1 MAQGPLV
8 NAPDLPEWLT
18 SLLAR
23 LGGSSSGGMVAVI
36 FAQPKTRKEAAQRF
50 VVSFI
55 VGLIF
60 GPNAIPYL
68 GMLHVHDD
76 TNGLVAASF
85 LVGFAAWL
93 LLGYAVKF
101 LRMRA
106 DAQLQQK

>member
-1 MAQGPLV
+1 MAQGLV
-8 NAPDLPEWLT
+8 MNQPDLPEWLI

-23 LGGSSSGGMVAVI
+23 IGGSSSGGMVAVI
-36 FAQPKTRKEAAQRF
+36 FAQPKTRKEALQRF
-50 VVSFI
+50 VVSFV

-68 GMLHVHDD
+68 GLLRVHDD

-85 LVGFAAWL
+85 LVGFTAWL
-93 LLGYAVKF
+93 LLGYAVMF

-106 DAQLQQK
+106 EAQLQQK